1 MKQFAA
7 VSAAGPWY
15 ETAEAQY
22 TDLSA
27 FAPLLDLILI
37 MTYDVVG
44 GWSEVA
50 GPNSPLSVKGCTDP
64 AGLASIG
71 KLSVEDAVAA
81 WVAAKYPASQLLV
94 GLSSYGR
101 GFSVGAGAPVAQER
115 GAASG
120 TDAIVPDPAATAAL
134 PTDVTA
140 APLFRRADEA
150 LAAGNL
156 FMPQSGLL
164 PGDKLVLLAI
174 P

>member
-101 GFSVGAGAPVAQER
+101 GFSVGAGAPVAQES

-134 PTDVTA
+134 ATDVTVP
-140 APLFRRADEA
+140 PLFKRADEA

-164 PGDKLVLLAI
+164 PGDKFVLLAI
-174 P
+174 A